1 MRLTY
6 LRLMTRRNRLMPFA
20 VGMLLSLAVLTS
32 LACGGSASSAAPSVA
47 GYATGAERHNKSPG
61 KARASRTGS
70 VGWRLVS
77 PPSGRKLR
85 IYSDV
90 GWCVSTPKPR
100 FSRIDVAS
108 REEAVILT
116 AFAVAHEPSTRQS
129 VCAGVEY
136 AVVKTV
142 VLPSKLGDR
151 PLYDGSVSPPK
162 RRWPR

>member
-1 MRLTY
+1 MS
-6 LRLMTRRNRLMPFA
+6 MTRRDGL
-20 VGMLLSLAVLTS
+20 VSIVVCMLLGLAVLTS
-32 LACGGSASSAAPSVA
+32 LACGGSASSAARSAA
-47 GYATGAERHNKSPG
+47 GHATGVERYNKSPG
-61 KARASRTGS
+61 KARVSRTRS
-70 VGWRLVS
+70 VRWGLVS

-100 FSRIDVAS
+100 FSQIDVAS
-108 REEAVILT
+108 REEVVILT
-116 AFAVAHEPSTRQS
+116 AFVVAHEPSTRQS

-162 RRWPR
+162 KRWPG